1 MKKYKSK
8 IEITIQ
14 HDFDFSQLQIE
25 KIEKLIQEQLYQLK
39 FTYLYFVGSTFVE
52 DFQ

>member
-39 FTYLYFVGSTFVE
+39 WLRGFDAKIGSFKE
-52 DFQ
+52 DK